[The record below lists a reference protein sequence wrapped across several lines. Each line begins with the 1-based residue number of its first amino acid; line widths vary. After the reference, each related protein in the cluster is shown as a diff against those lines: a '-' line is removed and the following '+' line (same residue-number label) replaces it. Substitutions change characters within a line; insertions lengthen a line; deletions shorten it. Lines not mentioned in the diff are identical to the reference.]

1 MTPSRWVQAKKP
13 QYFCLRAHSDSFY
26 FIVFCRTHDPTG
38 DGRPKQNST
47 SQNIGWCCAGCVGN
61 WSGKTPFQE
70 FQQTWSPTSS
80 SPPPHLL
87 LCKAATVLRGAPLS
101 LPGENSH
108 HHVALWTP
116 PHVRNVKV
124 LVFFL
129 KGLLWPTVMFYF
141 LMSEL
146 YFCLC
151 VCACVCVCVCVG
163 VLNGWHHVIA
173 KSWEKYNI

>member
-38 DGRPKQNST
+38 DGRPKQNR
-47 SQNIGWCCAGCVGN
+47 QEYFGWCWAGCVGN

-87 LCKAATVLRGAPLS
+87 LCKAATVLRSAPLS

-124 LVFFL
+124 LVFFFKRSAL
-129 KGLLWPTVMFYF
+129 TNSHVLLSHVRTVF
-141 LMSEL
+141 LSV
-146 YFCLC
+146 C
-151 VCACVCVCVCVG
+151 VHVSVCVCGCVKWMTPCNCQELG
-163 VLNGWHHVIA
+163 KVQHLV
-173 KSWEKYNI
+173 